1 MKSGSADSGNV
12 ENVEIMCTRLDSI
25 AVSVFAD
32 IFIELT
38 NTEMAATT
46 LWALEWMWE
55 IIQKWSWDWTED
67 LAKTRAGFVKN
78 STGFLAIIQLVF
90 ATANLDWTRF
100 LRQTL
105 QKNK

>member
-1 MKSGSADSGNV
+1 MIQDQALVASKNILIET
-12 ENVEIMCTRLDSI
+12 ENRFEVDSI

-55 IIQKWSWDWTED
+55 TIQKWSWDWTED
-67 LAKTRAGFVKN
+67 LAKNRAGFVKN
-78 STGFLAIIQLVF
+78 SAGFLAIIQLVF
-90 ATANLDWTRF
+90 ATANLD
-100 LRQTL
+100 
-105 QKNK
+105 